1 MPTLEVQRDEWV
13 AFFEGFSR
21 RHQGWLAT
29 VEVFGSDIG
38 AQVEARE
45 LPLEGITAELKQEGA
60 DNISI
65 FLGKTPDEHVTHA
78 TLAPIRVRLK
88 QTEAGADEALEIESA
103 TETMILRFRS
113 AMPPEMVDGM

>member
-1 MPTLEVQRDEWV
+1 MSTLEIPHDEWA

-45 LPLEGITAELKQEGA
+45 LPFEGITADLKQDDG
-60 DNISI
+60 NSISI
-65 FLGKTPDEHVTHA
+65 FIGKTPDEHVTHMI
-78 TLAPIRVRLK
+78 LAPTHVRLK

-103 TETMILRFRS
+103 TETTLLRFRS